1 MNRSD
6 YLAAAKSAA
15 TTAATAA
22 QTFYAAHK
30 TGCLI
35 GAGILAA
42 FVVGYV
48 LRG

>member
-1 MNRSD
+1 MNRQD
-6 YLAAAKSAA
+6 YLNAAKSSV
-15 TTAATAA
+15 TIAATAA

-35 GAGILAA
+35 GGGILAA